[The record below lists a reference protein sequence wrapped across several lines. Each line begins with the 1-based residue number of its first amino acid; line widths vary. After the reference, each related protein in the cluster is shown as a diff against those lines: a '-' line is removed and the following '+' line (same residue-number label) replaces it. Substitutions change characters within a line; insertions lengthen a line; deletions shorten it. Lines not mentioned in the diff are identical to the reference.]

1 LASAPDVAH
10 GQELQSPARGN
21 PVAEKTPQPAYRDH
35 VYLTTQ
41 PIEEPE
47 KPAQLLQSLEMIDA
61 PRNIL
66 FSSDYPHWDFDHP
79 PMALTGLP
87 AAGKDRIFHQNA
99 ADLYG
104 LGPWAA

>member
-1 LASAPDVAH
+1 
-10 GQELQSPARGN
+10 
-21 PVAEKTPQPAYRDH
+21 
-35 VYLTTQ
+35 
-41 PIEEPE
+41 
-47 KPAQLLQSLEMIDA
+47 MIDA